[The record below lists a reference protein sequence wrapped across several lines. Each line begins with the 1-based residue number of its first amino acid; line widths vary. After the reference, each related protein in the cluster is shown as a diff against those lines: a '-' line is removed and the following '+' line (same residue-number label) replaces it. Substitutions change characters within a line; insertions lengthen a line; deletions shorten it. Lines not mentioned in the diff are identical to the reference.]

1 MSEAAQRI
9 ADYSV
14 RDGIAVIT
22 LNNPPV
28 NSLGNALRA
37 AIMEYL
43 KKAEGDPSVK
53 GAVLI
58 GSAKAF
64 SGGADIREFNKPREK
79 PDLAELNDQQDAM
92 TKPLVAAIGGF
103 ALGGGLELA
112 LACHFRIALPKSQL
126 GLPEVKLGLL
136 PGSGG
141 TQRLPRIIA
150 MAEALRMMTSGNP
163 IAAERAKLLGLVD
176 EIVEGDLLE
185 AAVLFLHRLLKEG
198 RPRRRIRD
206 MQAKVDGDPKAFFAQ
221 AREQVAREWKGYPAP
236 LEIVACAQAAATRPF
251 DEGRKFER
259 ERFAHLVNTTES
271 KALRHMFFAE
281 RQTTRIPGVPED
293 TPMREIRKA
302 AVVGAGTMGGGNAT
316 HLLKPANVSRLLKV
330 QRGKQTGKDVRDT
343 TLKLGK
349 TLKKVPVVSGV
360 YDGFIGNRM
369 LEKYVQQSL
378 FLLDEGATPAQ
389 VDAALQKWGLA
400 MGPFAMYDMAGND
413 IGWEI
418 RKRRAKERPEMV
430 YSKFADRICE
440 LGRFGQKTGK
450 GFYRY
455 EAGNRK
461 PIADPEVETLLQS
474 YRKEIGVETR
484 QVSDEEIVARCMYA
498 LANEGAYIL
507 EEGIALRASDIDMV
521 YLTGYGFPPYRGG
534 PMFHADSVGL
544 DKVLAAIER
553 FQKGYQGAQWKPAP
567 LLAKFA
573 KEGKRFNV

>member
-1 MSEAAQRI
+1 
-9 ADYSV
+9 
-14 RDGIAVIT
+14 
-22 LNNPPV
+22 
-28 NSLGNALRA
+28 
-37 AIMEYL
+37 
-43 KKAEGDPSVK
+43 
-53 GAVLI
+53 
-58 GSAKAF
+58 
-64 SGGADIREFNKPREK
+64 
-79 PDLAELNDQQDAM
+79 
-92 TKPLVAAIGGF
+92 
-103 ALGGGLELA
+103 
-112 LACHFRIALPKSQL
+112 
-126 GLPEVKLGLL
+126 
-136 PGSGG
+136 
-141 TQRLPRIIA
+141 
-150 MAEALRMMTSGNP
+150 
-163 IAAERAKLLGLVD
+163 
-176 EIVEGDLLE
+176 
-185 AAVLFLHRLLKEG
+185 
-198 RPRRRIRD
+198 
-206 MQAKVDGDPKAFFAQ
+206 
-221 AREQVAREWKGYPAP
+221 
-236 LEIVACAQAAATRPF
+236 
-251 DEGRKFER
+251 
-259 ERFAHLVNTTES
+259 
-271 KALRHMFFAE
+271 
-281 RQTTRIPGVPED
+281 
-293 TPMREIRKA
+293 
-302 AVVGAGTMGGGNAT
+302 
-316 HLLKPANVSRLLKV
+316 
-330 QRGKQTGKDVRDT
+330 
-343 TLKLGK
+343 
-349 TLKKVPVVSGV
+349 
-360 YDGFIGNRM
+360 M

-378 FLLDEGATPAQ
+378 FLLDEGATPSQ

-461 PIADPEVETLLQS
+461 PIPDPEVETLLQS